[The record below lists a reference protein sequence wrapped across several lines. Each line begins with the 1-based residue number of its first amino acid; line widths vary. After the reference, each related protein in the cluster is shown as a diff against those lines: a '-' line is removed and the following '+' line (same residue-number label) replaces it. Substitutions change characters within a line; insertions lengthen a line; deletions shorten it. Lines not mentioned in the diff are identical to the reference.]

1 MHASST
7 VKRVLLGID
16 DTDSKKRMC
25 TTYLAAV
32 LVKTLQNY
40 GVKGYPRLIRL
51 NPNIKYKTRGNG
63 AVAIEIEADED
74 QAMGIMDVV
83 VREVEEMAELD
94 DPETNPGIVLLSHIP
109 PEVEEFSERVV
120 RDIVTIKEAVDLAK
134 KYGMVHA
141 FKNGRGVIGA
151 LAAVGF
157 SLKDDCTYEL
167 VAYRHKERWGT
178 PRKIDK
184 TSILEADRMTYPHTW
199 DTVDLIN
206 DTTVF
211 SPHSPCPVLFGI
223 RGDDVDA
230 IKRAFKMIKSEE
242 IERYIIFKTNQSTD
256 AHIVP
261 GKIASA
267 KNGRSYILG
276 GTVVKQSYSIPGGH
290 VFFTIAEDGYEIDC
304 AAYEPTKN
312 FRDLIRQLCV
322 GDEVL
327 VYGSV
332 KDQTVNLEKIEITSL
347 KDQFVVRNPPCP
359 TCQKRMKS
367 SGKNQGYRCRKCGIK
382 SREEE
387 HIPIHRSLE
396 PGFYETPPCARR
408 HISKP
413 LIRMSGR
420 MSERKIHP
428 SR

>member
-1 MHASST
+1 M
-7 VKRVLLGID
+7 VLLGID
-16 DTDSKKRMC
+16 DTDSKKGMC

-32 LVKTLQNY
+32 LVEALQNY
-40 GVKGYPRLIRL
+40 GIKGYPRLIRL

-74 QAMGIMDVV
+74 QARGIMDIA
-83 VREVEEMAELD
+83 VRKVEEMAELD

-109 PEVEEFSERVV
+109 PEVEKFSEKVV
-120 RDIVTIKEAVDLAK
+120 RDVVTIQEAMDLAK

-151 LAAVGF
+151 LAAIGF
-157 SLKDDCTYEL
+157 SLQDDRTYEL
-167 VAYRHKERWGT
+167 VAYRRKESWGT
-178 PRKIDK
+178 PRRIDK
-184 TSILEADRMTYPHTW
+184 TSVLEADWATYPHTW
-199 DTVDLIN
+199 DTVDITN
-206 DTTVF
+206 DKTVF

-223 RGDDVDA
+223 RGDDVEA
-230 IKRAFKMIKSEE
+230 IKRAFKMIKSER

-256 AHIVP
+256 AHLVI
-261 GKIASA
+261 GEIASA

-276 GTVVKQSYSIPGGH
+276 GTVVKQPHSIQGGH
-290 VFFTIAEDGYEIDC
+290 VFFTIAEDGHEIDC

-312 FRDLIRQLCV
+312 FRDVIRQLRV

-347 KDQFVVRNPPCP
+347 KDQFAVRNPSCP
-359 TCQKRMKS
+359 KCQKRMKS
-367 SGKNQGYRCRKCGIK
+367 SGKNQGYRCRKCGTK
-382 SREEE
+382 SQEEE
-387 HIPIHRSLE
+387 IVPVHRSLE
-396 PGFYETPPCARR
+396 LGLYETPPCARR

-420 MSERKIHP
+420 MSRREIHP